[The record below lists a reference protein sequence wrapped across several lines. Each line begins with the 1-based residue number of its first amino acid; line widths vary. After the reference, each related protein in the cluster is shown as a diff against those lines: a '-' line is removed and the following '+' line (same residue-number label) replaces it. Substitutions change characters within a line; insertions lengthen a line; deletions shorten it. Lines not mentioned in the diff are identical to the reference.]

1 MAFIDTA
8 FDGEIVSPEQWVVL
22 AYVVDIQ
29 LKPNGSTMQL
39 QNFAEATPS
48 LPVFLANSS
57 GLTSSLPMQLQNF
70 AEAIPSLSKK

>member
-29 LKPNGSTMQL
+29 LKPNDSTRKALLFLFLMTRMVVSGQGGITETA
-39 QNFAEATPS
+39 NRAS
-48 LPVFLANSS
+48 VFKNSKI
-57 GLTSSLPMQLQNF
+57 
-70 AEAIPSLSKK
+70 A